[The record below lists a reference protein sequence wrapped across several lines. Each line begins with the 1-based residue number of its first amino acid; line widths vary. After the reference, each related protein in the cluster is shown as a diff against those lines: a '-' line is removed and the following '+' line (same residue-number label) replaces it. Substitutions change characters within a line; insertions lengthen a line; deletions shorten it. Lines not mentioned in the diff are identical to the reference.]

1 MNICQQKVD
10 YFPHLMFLVGYVHIF
25 GVKYKCGGDVMNRLK
40 DLRKKRKLS
49 QLELSKELNIDRTT
63 ISRLEQGK
71 ASFTQ
76 EQIQNVSKFFGV
88 STDYVLG
95 LSEYKVFNMIN
106 KNIYAEEIEVY
117 SQIFGGRHILRED
130 YLEYKTVVHA
140 LHDLSDC
147 VCLIS
152 SKDIPEERIF
162 KGDVLIIKLDH
173 QIEPGLFVLAIN
185 EMPGEV
191 RRLIEN
197 DHKLVFTAENKIHG
211 IDNYQVLGKIISI
224 TRKVE

>member
-1 MNICQQKVD
+1 MNK
-10 YFPHLMFLVGYVHIF
+10 
-25 GVKYKCGGDVMNRLK
+25 LK
-40 DLRKKRKLS
+40 ILRTNRKLTTRELATLVNINHS
-49 QLELSKELNIDRTT
+49 TITNLETGKTALNDNYIKVFCD
-63 ISRLEQGK
+63 
-71 ASFTQ
+71 FF
-76 EQIQNVSKFFGV
+76 NVS
-88 STDYVLG
+88 SDYLLG
-95 LSEYKVFNMIN
+95 LNLNNSS
-106 KNIYAEEIEVY
+106 NIYAEEIEVY
-117 SQIFGGRHILRED
+117 SQIFGGSNILRED
-130 YLEYKTVVHA
+130 YLEYKTVVHT

-162 KGDVLIIKLDH
+162 KGDLLIIKLHH